1 MYDTEIGGYSC
12 RFILRLL
19 LGREKTF
26 EIVMTKE
33 EVYRKLF
40 QALVDAVADYIV
52 QRMFEF
58 AQISPYL
65 AIFMAVMIVSR
76 TFLLH
81 RPSFRL
87 LHGKLYFTAS
97 KNQSEKKYLR
107 AIR

>member
-1 MYDTEIGGYSC
+1 MA
-12 RFILRLL
+12 
-19 LGREKTF
+19 
-26 EIVMTKE
+26 KE

-76 TFLLH
+76 TF
-81 RPSFRL
+81 
-87 LHGKLYFTAS
+87 FTS
-97 KNQSEKKYLR
+97 QT
-107 AIR
+107 